1 MSSII
6 FSISERHLNSLYYNE
21 KFSIDILFGLEA
33 IYKQKL
39 MLRLGQNSLYQLAG
53 GVGINWKNLIIDYAF
68 LPSSINGIFANHH
81 LISLSINLDYLLQEL
96 KNIKNRF

>member
-6 FSISERHLNSLYYNE
+6 FNISEKHLNSLYYNE

-53 GVGINWKNLIIDYAF
+53 GVGINRKDLIIDYAF

-81 LISLSINLDYLLQEL
+81 LISLSINLDFLVAR
-96 KNIKNRF
+96 IKKYKK